1 MDERYA
7 KILAEILAD
16 MDSEKKTAITSLTQ
30 NSEDEPDF
38 SSLVEITLRYQ
49 KYPTPA
55 PEKRFRY
62 AARSRI
68 LTTLIDPRPV
78 TFYGRVRHILQIT
91 NQLYTRRLAMSIILI
106 VTLVL
111 SLFGGGTVYASQG
124 AIPGD
129 LLYSLKVNIEEL
141 RLNTASEEGKSELY
155 LQFASERVEEVKA
168 LIEEEKFD
176 EIGVALKG
184 FESRAAGVRQIMP
197 ETEMEDP
204 LLVHFEVL
212 NGLLDRVPYQAQEA
226 IKHAITV
233 STWNKEIG
241 ETSRPEELPAGE
253 LPVELPVELPA
264 VVPDTVPPVDV
275 PPVEPP

>member
-1 MDERYA
+1 
-7 KILAEILAD
+7 
-16 MDSEKKTAITSLTQ
+16 
-30 NSEDEPDF
+30 
-38 SSLVEITLRYQ
+38 
-49 KYPTPA
+49 
-55 PEKRFRY
+55 
-62 AARSRI
+62 
-68 LTTLIDPRPV
+68 
-78 TFYGRVRHILQIT
+78 
-91 NQLYTRRLAMSIILI
+91 
-106 VTLVL
+106 
-111 SLFGGGTVYASQG
+111 VYASQG

-275 PPVEPP
+275 PPVEPPVVVPELPVEVPQEPVAPPVQPVEPPVDNTPVDPPVTPPAGRP